1 MNLQQLRYAVALAD
15 SRSFTKAAASE
26 YVVQSALS
34 QQLRKLEDE
43 LGITLFERTT
53 RTVTPTPAG
62 EALLP
67 LMREVLAG
75 VEQIKFDA
83 QTISGTVAGRLTV
96 GMMEVPSE
104 SLDVAALMAMFH
116 ARYPDVSVTLRSG
129 GSDLLVQGTRDRK
142 LDVAIVGARVPSGT
156 ERLTFTHLF
165 TESLIA
171 VVPAG
176 HPLTAGS
183 SVSLTAL
190 AGLPF

>member
-67 LMREVLAG
+67 LMR
-75 VEQIKFDA
+75 
-83 QTISGTVAGRLTV
+83 
-96 GMMEVPSE
+96 
-104 SLDVAALMAMFH
+104 
-116 ARYPDVSVTLRSG
+116 
-129 GSDLLVQGTRDRK
+129 
-142 LDVAIVGARVPSGT
+142 
-156 ERLTFTHLF
+156 
-165 TESLIA
+165 
-171 VVPAG
+171 
-176 HPLTAGS
+176 
-183 SVSLTAL
+183 
-190 AGLPF
+190 